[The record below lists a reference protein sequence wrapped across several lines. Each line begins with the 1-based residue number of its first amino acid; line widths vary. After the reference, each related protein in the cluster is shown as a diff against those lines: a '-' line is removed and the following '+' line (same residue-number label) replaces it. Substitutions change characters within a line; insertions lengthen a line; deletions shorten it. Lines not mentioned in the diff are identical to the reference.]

1 MLLLRAMLIGA
12 HVSPA
17 GGPAKAIE
25 RGAEVGATVVQIFNQ
40 SPRMWRPSTYS
51 DEQIAAYY
59 DALDDSPVEGL
70 LIHAIY
76 LLNCAAE
83 DKEIRDK
90 SRASLIASLQ
100 AGDRLEAR
108 GVVLHPG
115 SALKG
120 EIAPAIERAGQVIR
134 EALSESERCPL
145 HLENTAGAGGTL
157 GRSFEELGALF
168 EAAGGDE
175 RLGLCLDSCHLYAS
189 GYDIRTAEGLTHVLD
204 DCVGQV
210 GIERL
215 GSLHLNDSQGAL
227 GSNRDRHANLGEGE
241 LGEDGCGVFLSEPRF
256 QDLPF
261 IMETP
266 KAGEQPL
273 QIDLALELHERGL
286 KARG

>member
-1 MLLLRAMLIGA
+1 MLIGA

-17 GGPAKAIE
+17 GGPAKALD

-40 SPRMWRPSTYS
+40 SPRMWRPSVYD

-59 DALDDSPVEGL
+59 DTLETSPVQGL
-70 LIHAIY
+70 MIHAIY

-90 SRASLIASLQ
+90 SRASLIGSLQ

-120 EIAPAIERAGQVIR
+120 EIGPSIKRAGQVIR

-157 GRSFEELGALF
+157 GRSFEELAALF
-168 EAAGGDE
+168 DAAGGDE

-189 GYDIRTAEGLTHVLD
+189 GFDIRTAEGLTHVLD
-204 DCVGQV
+204 DCVAQV
-210 GIERL
+210 GVERL
-215 GSLHLNDSQGAL
+215 GSLHLNDSRGAL

-241 LGEDGCGVFLSEPRF
+241 LGEDGCAVFLSEPRF
-256 QDLPF
+256 QGLPL

-266 KAGEQPL
+266 KAGEQPH
-273 QIDLALELHERGL
+273 QIELAVQLHERGVR
-286 KARG
+286 ARG